1 MSLNTLTHLT
11 LLKVTGSDSKN
22 FLQGQLTNDINALG
36 ETWHFSAYCNPK
48 GRALANFIAWES
60 SDAIFLLCEKSLMEA
75 VLKRLRMYVMR
86 SDVIFEEVEA
96 SIVGT
101 YDFTDLQFL
110 ETQVS
115 KEFENYSY
123 RLEDGVHILGFG
135 DRALLVLPDD
145 NGLLDNKISDDLS
158 WLKQDIADGLPRV
171 TVESQEMFIPQ
182 MLNLDILDGVN
193 FKKGCY
199 TGQEIIARMR
209 YLGKLKQRSFV
220 CELSNNCT
228 VEIGAKIIDENGKN
242 IGSIVNAVDGHDAVV
257 ASLRFDNLDNGLILE
272 SGETLS
278 VKNNQPYS
286 IDTTNS

>member
-1 MSLNTLTHLT
+1 MCIRDR
-11 LLKVTGSDSKN
+11 VVPDG
-22 FLQGQLTNDINALG
+22 ND
-36 ETWHFSAYCNPK
+36 
-48 GRALANFIAWES
+48 
-60 SDAIFLLCEKSLMEA
+60 
-75 VLKRLRMYVMR
+75 
-86 SDVIFEEVEA
+86 
-96 SIVGT
+96 
-101 YDFTDLQFL
+101 
-110 ETQVS
+110 
-115 KEFENYSY
+115 
-123 RLEDGVHILGFG
+123 
-135 DRALLVLPDD
+135 
-145 NGLLDNKISDDLS
+145 LLDNKISNDLS
-158 WLKQDIADGLPRV
+158 WLKRDIADGLPRV

-286 IDTTNS
+286 IDTTTS